1 LYGVKPSLLI
11 LEKQIMMSISSLLIR
26 RALAIALC
34 FAAIAVHAATPLSD
48 LYSVVPRP
56 PADVTEALT
65 WVSDGE
71 IVQAKFVAVAAA
83 LAAERAKIA
92 TLNGGTMPS
101 IPISVATSIPDSVEV
116 QAAARS
122 FADYLARAQG
132 DAAPKAVLGKRK
144 RWLQAAF
151 GRSQLEISRSMA
163 PCDTPC
169 TDTAVIEANKRLVS
183 RRDYELKTEIRA
195 WNAMFDDWKTKQFGV
210 LIAADTHIEAVG
222 GGAATTAQGRSIIA
236 SYQAAMLDEIELLLS
251 ITKLCV
257 LRAEAIVNGLD
268 GSEPDAISGATKKAA
283 K

>member
-1 LYGVKPSLLI
+1 MILI
-11 LEKQIMMSISSLLIR
+11 PSLLIR
-26 RALAIALC
+26 RTLAIALC
-34 FAAIAVHAATPLSD
+34 FAATVGHAATPLSD
-48 LYSVVPRP
+48 LYSAVPRP

-65 WVSDGE
+65 WVNEGE

-92 TLNGGTMPS
+92 TLNGGATPS

-122 FADYLARAQG
+122 FADYLAHAQG

-151 GRSQLEISRSMA
+151 GSSQLEISRSMA

-183 RRDYELKTEIRA
+183 RRNYELKTELRA

-210 LIAADTHIEAVG
+210 LIAGDAHIEAA
-222 GGAATTAQGRSIIA
+222 GGAATTAQGRSIMA

-257 LRAEAIVNGLD
+257 LRAEAIVKGLD

>member
-1 LYGVKPSLLI
+1 MMLI
-11 LEKQIMMSISSLLIR
+11 YSLLIR

-34 FAAIAVHAATPLSD
+34 FAAIVGHAATPLSD
-48 LYSVVPRP
+48 LYSAVPRP

-65 WVSDGE
+65 WVRDGE
-71 IVQAKFVAVAAA
+71 IVQAKFVAAAAA

-122 FADYLARAQG
+122 FADYLAHAQG

-195 WNAMFDDWKTKQFGV
+195 WNAMFDDWKTKQFGA
-210 LIAADTHIEAVG
+210 LIAADTYIEAAG

-257 LRAEAIVNGLD
+257 LRAEAIVKGLD

>member
-1 LYGVKPSLLI
+1 ML
-11 LEKQIMMSISSLLIR
+11 ISSSNLR
-26 RALAIALC
+26 RTLAIALC
-34 FAAIAVHAATPLSD
+34 FAAIVGHAATPLSD
-48 LYSVVPRP
+48 LYSAVPRP
-56 PADVTEALT
+56 PADVAEALT
-65 WVSDGE
+65 WVRDGE
-71 IVQAKFVAVAAA
+71 IVHAKFVAVAAA

-101 IPISVATSIPDSVEV
+101 IPITVATNIPDRAEV

-122 FADYLARAQG
+122 FADYLAQAQG
-132 DAAPKAVLGKRK
+132 DAASKAVLGKRK

-151 GRSQLEISRSMA
+151 GRNQMEISKSMA
-163 PCDTPC
+163 PCDMPC
-169 TDTAVIEANKRLVS
+169 TDAAVMEGNKRLVS

-210 LIAADTHIEAVG
+210 LIAGDARIEAAG
-222 GGAATTAQGRSIIA
+222 GGPAATVQGRSIIA

-257 LRAEAIVNGLD
+257 LRAEAIVKGLD